1 MADAGCWIYSC
12 EIEFYKQ
19 LRTYDQKLCRG
30 QFMGTVAEY
39 LMQKGEQ
46 KGIQKGRQE
55 LARTIAQKMLKA
67 KVDVKAISK
76 FTGLK
81 LIELKTLV

>member
-1 MADAGCWIYSC
+1 
-12 EIEFYKQ
+12 
-19 LRTYDQKLCRG
+19 
-30 QFMGTVAEY
+30 MGTVAEY

-67 KVDVKAISK
+67 KVDIKTIAK

-81 LIELKTLV
+81 SRELENLI

>member
-1 MADAGCWIYSC
+1 
-12 EIEFYKQ
+12 
-19 LRTYDQKLCRG
+19 
-30 QFMGTVAEY
+30 MGTVAEY